1 MLRKTK
7 GKRRKGQQR
16 MKWLDSIT
24 NSVHMNLNKLQEI
37 MEDRRAGGLQS
48 PGSESGGHDP
58 SDWAAEAAD
67 RLVFLTTSHE

>member
-1 MLRKTK
+1 
-7 GKRRKGQQR
+7 
-16 MKWLDSIT
+16 
-24 NSVHMNLNKLQEI
+24 
-37 MEDRRAGGLQS
+37 MEDRRAGGLQY